1 LIKDI
6 SKTKTIAFKQNN
18 SLVYAVGETKGHL
31 GNSQYLSI
39 VQHKELGSTPVIDLN
54 KELKNGKFI
63 LELVN
68 QDLALSA
75 HDIGEGGL
83 LVAAAEMSLS
93 SGIGITIDC
102 VIKSHEFFFG
112 EDQGR
117 YLIEIDIQNDDALKK
132 LSADHGVVVEYIG
145 QTKDDV
151 IEIKENSKISIEE
164 LKNNH
169 EKWFPDFT
177 K

>member
-1 LIKDI
+1 M
-6 SKTKTIAFKQNN
+6 
-18 SLVYAVGETKGHL
+18 
-31 GNSQYLSI
+31 
-39 VQHKELGSTPVIDLN
+39 
-54 KELKNGKFI
+54 
-63 LELVN
+63 
-68 QDLALSA
+68 
-75 HDIGEGGL
+75 

-102 VIKSHEFFFG
+102 AIKSHEFFFG

-117 YLIEIDIQNDDALKK
+117 YLIEIDIQNDDTLKK
-132 LSADHGVVVEYIG
+132 LSVDHGVVVEYIG

-164 LKNNH
+164 LKINH

>member
-1 LIKDI
+1 M
-6 SKTKTIAFKQNN
+6 
-18 SLVYAVGETKGHL
+18 
-31 GNSQYLSI
+31 SQSPKAPLW
-39 VQHKELGSTPVIDLN
+39 VW
-54 KELKNGKFI
+54 
-63 LELVN
+63 
-68 QDLALSA
+68 
-75 HDIGEGGL
+75 GL

-102 VIKSHEFFFG
+102 AIKSHEFFFG

-117 YLIEIDIQNDDALKK
+117 YLIEIDIQNDDTLKK

-145 QTKDDV
+145 QTKDNV
-151 IEIKENSKISIEE
+151 IEIKDNSKISIKE

-169 EKWFPDFT
+169 EKWFPGFT

>member
-1 LIKDI
+1 M
-6 SKTKTIAFKQNN
+6 
-18 SLVYAVGETKGHL
+18 
-31 GNSQYLSI
+31 
-39 VQHKELGSTPVIDLN
+39 QHKELGSTPVIDLN

-102 VIKSHEFFFG
+102 AKKAMIIQFG

-117 YLIEIDIQNDDALKK
+117 YLIEIDIQNDDTLKK
-132 LSADHGVVVEYIG
+132 LS
-145 QTKDDV
+145 
-151 IEIKENSKISIEE
+151 EIMA
-164 LKNNH
+164 L
-169 EKWFPDFT
+169 
-177 K
+177 